1 MNNELMQGYYTAD
14 GKTKILEVPFDANF
28 IKIVNLTQTAAAGA
42 GQVVEAFWQEG
53 MAYGMRYTKTAV
65 TGALAT
71 DVLAANTA
79 ITKVNTGDNPLSA
92 AIATTG
98 VTADAP
104 AKITMAATAG
114 LYENDIVRIQTTPGA
129 TQLNGMDFTI
139 RDITLNTSVELAF
152 GPTVVVSANAGSIYR
167 VKYDKLVYPRTRF
180 ITNIT
185 QAAQAVITLSVT
197 HEYSVGDYVR
207 LFVGPEYG
215 MTEANLKEVKV
226 VDTDIDLA
234 ANTNTITV
242 DLDTRSYTA
251 FTFPVTGTTLAQK
264 AEVVPMTGPGTNPQ
278 IRGFQLPAGAAAPGG
293 VANDVIYWVAGNS
306 WNV

>member
-152 GPTVVVSANAGSIYR
+152 GPTVVVSANAVQS
-167 VKYDKLVYPRTRF
+167 
-180 ITNIT
+180 
-185 QAAQAVITLSVT
+185 
-197 HEYSVGDYVR
+197 
-207 LFVGPEYG
+207 
-215 MTEANLKEVKV
+215 
-226 VDTDIDLA
+226 
-234 ANTNTITV
+234 TV
-242 DLDTRSYTA
+242 
-251 FTFPVTGTTLAQK
+251 
-264 AEVVPMTGPGTNPQ
+264 
-278 IRGFQLPAGAAAPGG
+278 
-293 VANDVIYWVAGNS
+293 
-306 WNV
+306 